1 VLPDDI
7 QALAPSVLAHRL
19 LPTAESQIGRRTTE
33 DIVADILTAVPVPDD
48 SRSRRSHV

>member
-1 VLPDDI
+1 V
-7 QALAPSVLAHRL
+7 
-19 LPTAESQIGRRTTE
+19 SQRGRRTTE